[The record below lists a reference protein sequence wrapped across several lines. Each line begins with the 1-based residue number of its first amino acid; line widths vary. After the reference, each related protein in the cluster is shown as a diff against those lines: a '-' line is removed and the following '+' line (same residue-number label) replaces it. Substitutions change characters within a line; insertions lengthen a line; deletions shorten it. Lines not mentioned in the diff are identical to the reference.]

1 MRKYLG
7 AGASIKI
14 LLAILGWICEILI
27 TRLLGYPRAVIFYL
41 AIVLF
46 GLVGNDGCDI
56 LPFWVRFKSLNKYD
70 LIILKKVLL
79 SEK

>member
-56 LPFWVRFKSLNKYD
+56 FAFLG
-70 LIILKKVLL
+70 
-79 SEK
+79 